1 VTSKNST
8 YTKST
13 HSKGTQ
19 KMQNK
24 DEAKLAWILWQVI
37 SDLNQLLWDLY
48 EDHFLDFIMEER
60 DNKIDEQNLDT

>member
-1 VTSKNST
+1 
-8 YTKST
+8 
-13 HSKGTQ
+13 
-19 KMQNK
+19 MQNK

-60 DNKIDEQNLDT
+60 ENKIDEQNLDT